1 MNDLKPEDQKNANTK
16 ENQLDENIKSDIK
29 KNSGHDTSSV
39 GDVIGN
45 TKKEDKGKEYFPSY
59 KGKKMTVVFHAVLA
73 PHFKFEESRGDRLYM
88 RFGEPALGDFQE
100 DVVEVFPQR

>member
-1 MNDLKPEDQKNANTK
+1 MIEPKLEDQKNANTK
-16 ENQLDENIKSDIK
+16 ENQLGDNPKSDIK
-29 KNSGHDTSSV
+29 KNSGHDTGSV
-39 GDVIGN
+39 EEVMGN
-45 TKKEDKGKEYFPSY
+45 GKKEDKGKEYFPNY

>member
-45 TKKEDKGKEYFPSY
+45 TKKEGKGKEYFPSY

-73 PHFKFEESRGDRLYM
+73 PHFKFEESQGDRLYM
-88 RFGEPALGDFQE
+88 RFGESALGNFKE